1 MKDKTKK
8 WLVTAGLAAV
18 CVGLVFGISR
28 TLYREPIQKSLMGA
42 EDTGDAAEVIID
54 IGKSQTELAHEK
66 ETEIAT
72 DMKETR
78 ADTEEN
84 LVIKIDRNTRV
95 AVSDREQEI
104 QPELKK
110 TEKEKPDDPPALSE
124 SGNAGKTGTQSVDE
138 TPEESVT
145 QPAVETPKEPVTQP
159 ADENHNPKT
168 GDIKDGMM
176 YVEGFGWVPYEGG
189 GGQGIY
195 AADMYENGNK
205 IGIMD

>member
-28 TLYREPIQKSLMGA
+28 TLYREPSQKPLMGA
-42 EDTGDAAEVIID
+42 EDTGKAAKIIID
-54 IGKSQTELAHEK
+54 IGKTQTELAHEK
-66 ETEIAT
+66 ETEMET
-72 DMKETR
+72 DMKETKS
-78 ADTEEN
+78 DTEEN
-84 LVIKIDRNTRV
+84 LVIEIDRNTRV

-104 QPELKK
+104 QPEPKK
-110 TEKEKPDDPPALSE
+110 TQNEKPDDPPASSE
-124 SGNAGKTGTQSVDE
+124 SGNAGNTRTQSADE
-138 TPEESVT
+138 TSGESVT
-145 QPAVETPKEPVTQP
+145 QPTVEIPKETKTQP
-159 ADENHNPKT
+159 SKETTPSH
-168 GDIKDGMM
+168 GDTKDGMI
-176 YVEGFGWVPYEGG
+176 YIDGFGWIPNEGG